1 MLSKHLPLA
10 ACCGTGT
17 ELIWRSSGLT
27 SLPLTLL
34 GSGQTSTYYITSF
47 FMPSSMVF
55 MFVQVFPSPG
65 GGFIRFLSLQL
76 LEVEVSR
83 AHVLA
88 SSDKNLTSSTFSHS
102 FTGCCPVKPIHKRQD
117 TNPRVKQSQHSQK
130 RSGSSHCSHALKLS
144 LPGPVP
150 AAQLCDHACFC
161 PHPLG
166 LCRHHSSWQ
175 VRCWVL
181 VKELCPPKGAMSPT
195 EPVLS

>member
-1 MLSKHLPLA
+1 
-10 ACCGTGT
+10 
-17 ELIWRSSGLT
+17 
-27 SLPLTLL
+27 
-34 GSGQTSTYYITSF
+34 
-47 FMPSSMVF
+47 
-55 MFVQVFPSPG
+55 
-65 GGFIRFLSLQL
+65 
-76 LEVEVSR
+76 
-83 AHVLA
+83 
-88 SSDKNLTSSTFSHS
+88 
-102 FTGCCPVKPIHKRQD
+102 VKPIHKRQD